1 MNFNNTLFKDRGNVS
16 ALAAAVGIILTLV
29 FYTIGNS
36 GSVSFSI
43 AAAATTTATA
53 EAIDYNTTTMT
64 PSQAN
69 TTTTTNTTNHTAI
82 NNELTNRTAAATTGT
97 NNDSKPSAY
106 IFDNNDIYTI
116 QIPSGWAI
124 ANTTFTSNNAT
135 TSSSSSFMSLR
146 NSSSS
151 STSSLPPLGP
161 VSSAKNSS
169 NNSFA
174 PREAVLPDLT
184 HVKKDNSFTF
194 LRINVSNSSSHYPSL
209 FSENQTSASTINASP
224 EQQQEQFKSQFQMDV
239 LLLKSI
245 LEPHNITVTS
255 IDYGRYKIDGTDA
268 GSFEIT
274 LPLKSTAIDLK
285 DHAIN
290 FTALVVVAPL
300 NNYHYHYQNGS
311 SNIGIIN
318 STSGNNNSTYRI
330 GNAISSYSTS
340 GSNSSTNNN
349 ITTNKTMTIIF
360 LTLQNQY
367 QKILPEANQ
376 MIASIR
382 INDTNINN
390 TINGGGSSNTP
401 VSAAPPTNQMINNIL
416 ITTTK
421 K

>member
-1 MNFNNTLFKDRGNVS
+1 MNFSNTLFKDRRYVS

-36 GSVSFSI
+36 GSVYFSI
-43 AAAATTTATA
+43 AAAATTAQ
-53 EAIDYNTTTMT
+53 AIDNNTTTVT

-82 NNELTNRTAAATTGT
+82 NNEPTNRTTAATTGA
-97 NNDSKPSAY
+97 NNDSMPSAY
-106 IFDNNDIYTI
+106 IFDNNGIYTI

-135 TSSSSSFMSLR
+135 ISSSSSFMSLR

-161 VSSAKNSS
+161 VSNTNNSS

-174 PREAVLPDLT
+174 PKEAVVPDLT
-184 HVKKDNSFTF
+184 LVKKDNSFTY

-209 FSENQTSASTINASP
+209 FSENQTSASTIYAST
-224 EQQQEQFKSQFQMDV
+224 EQQQAQFKSQFQMDV
-239 LLLKSI
+239 LLLESI
-245 LEPHNITVTS
+245 LEPHNITVTN

-268 GSFEIT
+268 GSFETT

-285 DHAIN
+285 GHAIN

-311 SNIGIIN
+311 SNTGIIN
-318 STSGNNNSTYRI
+318 STSSNNNSTYRI
-330 GNAISSYSTS
+330 SNAISSYNTS
-340 GSNSSTNNN
+340 GSNSSTDNN
-349 ITTNKTMTIIF
+349 ITTTKTMTIIF

-382 INDTNINN
+382 INHTNINN
-390 TINGGGSSNTP
+390 TLNGGGSSNTP
-401 VSAAPPTNQMINNIL
+401 VSTAAPSTSQMINNIL